1 MISDAVLGGSMPR
14 ATKAAAAPDRGGMQ
28 ETFSLLALLATF
40 AAVVGIFAV
49 SPIALEARGIAYVD
63 AGGGFFSK
71 FHPATP
77 IALTAFLMRCLASRR
92 PVHLAWRL
100 TTGDEGVLLLLAGTI
115 VAAVFA
121 AVVDKTP
128 VTPLVDTFIL
138 PGLIFVL
145 LRDLDRRT
153 ASLLAALVAL
163 VLVANAGLAI
173 VEFVHGG
180 HFIQVEAPA
189 GVTNDP
195 TKANAVFSWKAEMAM
210 DWRAE
215 ALLGHP
221 LVNGLVVGSFLLCLA
236 APGADWIPL
245 LLRVPL
251 IGLQLVAMLCFG
263 ARTAMVLSFLAVG
276 WFVAV
281 QVTAAI
287 ERGTR
292 FHPRQAAL
300 VVLAA
305 GIVAA
310 AVLLLA
316 YSGLLDRTL
325 ERFGNDAGSATTR
338 VTMFSLFGPISYHDL
353 FLHPDK
359 DLVATLQRVYGLEF
373 GIESSWLGMAL
384 TYGIIVTAIVTA
396 GILAFLRSVLRACGR
411 GALIVSLF
419 YLALVSVSASLSG
432 KTTTFAMVVALIVL
446 FLRKDGAVPARHGAF
461 RVSTVH
467 GSA

>member
-1 MISDAVLGGSMPR
+1 MISDAVFGGSAPR
-14 ATKAAAAPDRGGMQ
+14 AMQ
-28 ETFSLLALLATF
+28 EAAERLGLREIFALLALVATF

-49 SPIALEARGIAYVD
+49 SPIALEARGIAYID

-77 IALTAFLMRCLASRR
+77 IAAAAFLMRCLASRR

-100 TTGDEGVLLLLAGTI
+100 MTGDEGILLLLAGTV

-153 ASLLAALVAL
+153 ASVLAALVAL
-163 VLVANAGLAI
+163 VLVANAGLAV
-173 VEFVHGG
+173 VEFLRGG

-236 APGADWIPL
+236 APGASWIPL
-245 LLRVPL
+245 PLRVPL
-251 IGLQLVAMLCFG
+251 LGLQAVAMLCFG
-263 ARTAMVLSFLAVG
+263 ARTALVLSFLGAG
-276 WFVAV
+276 WLAAA
-281 QVTAAI
+281 QAAAAI
-287 ERGTR
+287 ERGIR
-292 FHPRQAAL
+292 FPPRQVAL

-305 GIVAA
+305 GSVF
-310 AVLLLA
+310 VVFLLLV

-325 ERFGNDAGSATTR
+325 DRFVNDDGSATTR
-338 VTMFSLFGPISYHDL
+338 LTMFSLLGPISYHDL

-384 TYGIIVTAIVTA
+384 TYGIIVTAIVTV

-411 GALIVSLF
+411 GAFVVCLF

-446 FLRKDGAVPARHGAF
+446 FLRRDAVAPVRHGAF
-461 RVSTVH
+461 RVSSVH
-467 GSA
+467 GTA

>member
-1 MISDAVLGGSMPR
+1 MISDAVFGGSAPR
-14 ATKAAAAPDRGGMQ
+14 SMQ
-28 ETFSLLALLATF
+28 EATERLGLRETFALLALVATF
-40 AAVVGIFAV
+40 AAVVGIFAI
-49 SPIALEARGIAYVD
+49 SPIALEARGIAYID

-77 IALTAFLMRCLASRR
+77 IAAAAFLMRCLASRR
-92 PVHLAWRL
+92 PVRLAWRL
-100 TTGDEGVLLLLAGTI
+100 TTGDEGVLLLLAGTV

-163 VLVANAGLAI
+163 VLVANAGLAV
-173 VEFVHGG
+173 VEFLRGG

-195 TKANAVFSWKAEMAM
+195 TKANAVFSWKAEMAT

-236 APGADWIPL
+236 APGASWIPL
-245 LLRVPL
+245 PLRVSL
-251 IGLQLVAMLCFG
+251 LGLQAVAMLCFG
-263 ARTAMVLSFLAVG
+263 ARTALVLSFLGAG
-276 WFVAV
+276 WLVAV
-281 QVTAAI
+281 QAASAI
-287 ERGTR
+287 ERGIR
-292 FHPRQAAL
+292 FPPRQVAL

-305 GIVAA
+305 GIALVAF
-310 AVLLLA
+310 LLLV

-325 ERFGNDAGSATTR
+325 DRFGNDAGSATTR
-338 VTMFSLFGPISYHDL
+338 LTMFSLFGPISYHDL

-384 TYGIIVTAIVTA
+384 TYGIIVTAIVTV

-411 GALIVSLF
+411 GAFVVSLF

-446 FLRKDGAVPARHGAF
+446 FLRRDAVAPVRHGAS
-461 RVSTVH
+461 RVSSVH
-467 GSA
+467 GTA